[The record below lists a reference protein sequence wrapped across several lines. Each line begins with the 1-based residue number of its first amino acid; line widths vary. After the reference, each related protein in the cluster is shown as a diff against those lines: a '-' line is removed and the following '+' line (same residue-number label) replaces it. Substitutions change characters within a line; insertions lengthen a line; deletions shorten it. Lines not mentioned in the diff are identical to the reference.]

1 MNFAAIISQQL
12 ALEEWRV
19 AKAIELMDEGGT
31 VPFISRYRKD
41 QTGTL
46 NEIELRDIQHGL
58 EYHREL
64 DERKTTVLKSIEEQG
79 KMTPAL
85 KAQIGACLDKTLLED
100 IYAPFKPKKRT
111 RATIA
116 KECGLEPLARII
128 ELQEETKNTAEEI
141 GRIFLSEEKGLA
153 DPIAAVQMACDILA
167 EELSDRTECRQLLRA
182 RIEKDGIMV
191 SKVRKD
197 FEKEETKFKNYYD
210 FSEPLSKMP
219 GHRILAIR
227 RGEKEKVLRV
237 TIDMQDESYV
247 GYLKNMVVKAETI
260 WTPFLENMAKDCWE
274 RLLKPSLETEVRLF
288 LKERAELEAYTVF
301 TKNLGDM
308 LLAPPAGHK
317 PVLALDPGFRSGVK
331 VAVMDMNGK
340 FVDHCVIYPHE
351 PQKDIIG
358 AKKKVKELVAKYEIG
373 LIAIGNGTAGRETDA
388 FIAEFI
394 GDLKPRPVKVIV
406 NESGASVYSAS
417 MIAIEE
423 FPNED
428 VTTRGAIS
436 IGRRLQDPLAELVK
450 VDPKAI
456 GVGQYQHDVNQKELQ
471 KRLDEVVES
480 CVNMVGVDLN
490 YASESLLGYV
500 SGISKTLAHNILEY
514 RNANGAFKNRQ
525 DLMKIKGFGPK
536 AFEQAAGFMRIADG
550 ENPLDISAVHP
561 ENYGLVEA
569 IAAKAGLSIPE
580 ILGNVS
586 VIKKIDTEE
595 FLNDKVGK
603 HTLADIIAEI
613 EKPNRDPRKE
623 FKYAEFSDKIQSIND
638 LVTGS
643 WLEGVVTN
651 VTNFG
656 AFVDIGVHQD
666 GLIHISEISQTFV
679 KDAKL
684 ALTVGDVIKVRVL
697 AVDVQ
702 NKRISLSAK
711 AEVAEGTSG
720 GQQRGQNQR
729 GGYGGGRGGDNR
741 GQGPRGGQ
749 QGGGRFDNRGPQ
761 QGQQGGQQQA
771 PRGNGPTQGHATI
784 ADLKAMLAGKN
795 PGGKKDDKKKE
806 HVKLSVSLAS
816 LMKGGK

>member
-12 ALEEWRV
+12 TLEEWRV

-31 VPFISRYRKD
+31 VPFIARYRKD

-46 NEIELRDIQHGL
+46 DEIQLRDIQHGL
-58 EYHREL
+58 EYFRDL
-64 DERKTTVLKSIEEQG
+64 DERKGTVLKSIEEQG
-79 KMTPAL
+79 KLTPEL
-85 KAQIGACLDKTLLED
+85 KKQIDSCLDKTLLED
-100 IYAPFKPKKRT
+100 IYAPYKPKKRT

-128 ELQEETKNTAEEI
+128 ELQEITSNTAEDI
-141 GRIFLSEEKGLA
+141 GRIYLSEEKGLA
-153 DPIAAVQMACDILA
+153 DPIAAINMACDILA
-167 EELSDRTECRQLLRA
+167 EELADRTEVRQQLRA
-182 RIEKDGIMV
+182 RIEKEGVIV

-197 FEKEETKFKNYYD
+197 FENQETKFKNYYD
-210 FSEPLSKMP
+210 FSEPLARMP
-219 GHRILAIR
+219 SHRVLAIR

-237 TIDMQDESYV
+237 SMNMQDDLYV
-247 GYLKNMVVKAETI
+247 GYLQHQVVKNDSI
-260 WTPFLENMAKDCWE
+260 WKPFLDNMCKDSWE
-274 RLLKPSLETEVRLF
+274 RLLKPSLETEVRLTM
-288 LKERAELEAYTVF
+288 KERAELEAFTVF
-301 TKNLGDM
+301 TKNLSDI

-317 PVLALDPGFRSGVK
+317 AVLALDPGFRSGVK
-331 VAVMDMNGK
+331 VAVMDENGK
-340 FVDHCVIYPHE
+340 FLDHDVIFPHE
-351 PQKDIIG
+351 PQRDVIG
-358 AKKKVKELVAKYEIG
+358 AKKKVKELVAKYNVE

-388 FIAEFI
+388 FIQDFI
-394 GDLKPRPVKVIV
+394 ADLKPRPVKVIV

-423 FPNED
+423 FPKED

-490 YASESLLGYV
+490 SASEPLLGYV
-500 SGISKTLAHNILEY
+500 SGINKNLAHNIVEY
-514 RNANGAFKNRQ
+514 RNDKGAFASRQ
-525 DLMKIKGFGPK
+525 DLLKVKGFGPK
-536 AFEQAAGFMRIADG
+536 AFEQAAGFLRIPNA
-550 ENPLDISAVHP
+550 ENPLDCSAVHP
-561 ENYGLVEA
+561 ENYGLVEKM
-569 IAAKAGLSIPE
+569 AAKAGVDLKG
-580 ILGNVS
+580 LVGNAS
-586 VIKKIDTEE
+586 VLKALPQEE
-595 FLNDKVGK
+595 FLDDKVGK

-623 FKYAEFSDKIQSIND
+623 FKYAKFSDKIQSIQD
-638 LVTGS
+638 LITGS

-666 GLIHISEISQTFV
+666 GLVHISEMSQQFV
-679 KDAKL
+679 KDAKTV
-684 ALTVGDVIKVRVL
+684 LTVGDVIKVRVL

-711 AEVAEGTSG
+711 PEVAEGSSG
-720 GQQRGQNQR
+720 GAQRGQSHRSQH
-729 GGYGGGRGGDNR
+729 
-741 GQGPRGGQ
+741 GGQ
-749 QGGGRFDNRGPQ
+749 QGGGRGGRDQRDNRG
-761 QGQQGGQQQA
+761 GYGGHGGQGGHQGHGRNDHGKA
-771 PRGNGPTQGHATI
+771 PIQGHATI
-784 ADLKAMLAGKN
+784 ADLKAKLAGKN
-795 PGGKKDDKKKE
+795 PGKDDKKNQ

-816 LMKGGK
+816 LMKSGR